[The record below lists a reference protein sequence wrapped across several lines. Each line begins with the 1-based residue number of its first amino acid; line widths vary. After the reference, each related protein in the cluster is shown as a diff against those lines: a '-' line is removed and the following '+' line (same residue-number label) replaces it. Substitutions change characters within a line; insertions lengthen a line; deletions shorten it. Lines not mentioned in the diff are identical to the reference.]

1 MNDDA
6 QYACKWTSNGGFG
19 QCRPRK
25 KYLKVTWKHR
35 NRRDSMEE
43 GHLSKICDGSSQVWL
58 QVVSEE
64 NLVPMDMPRRSSQ
77 LLKHLKTP

>member
-1 MNDDA
+1 MNDDT

-25 KYLKVTWKHR
+25 
-35 NRRDSMEE
+35 NRDSMEE

>member
-1 MNDDA
+1 
-6 QYACKWTSNGGFG
+6 
-19 QCRPRK
+19 
-25 KYLKVTWKHR
+25 
-35 NRRDSMEE
+35 MEE

-77 LLKHLKTP
+77 L